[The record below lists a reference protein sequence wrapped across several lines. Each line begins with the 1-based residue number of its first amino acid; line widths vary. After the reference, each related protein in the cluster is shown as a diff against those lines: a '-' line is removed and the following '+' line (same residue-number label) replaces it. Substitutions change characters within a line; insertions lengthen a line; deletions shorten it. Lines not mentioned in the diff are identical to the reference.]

1 MYFKLTPTG
10 EDAASCKITLFRD
23 IFITFDY
30 FIQHKVSENV
40 GVTEKKV
47 IYMTFCMWSTENLHI
62 YSFGTLFYPTIEN
75 NTRIRTRNKISE
87 NGNNLSRGENNIK
100 TICTREE

>member
-1 MYFKLTPTG
+1 MDFKLTPIG
-10 EDAASCKITLFRD
+10 VDAASCKITLFRG
-23 IFITFDY
+23 ICNTFDY

-47 IYMTFCMWSTENLHI
+47 IYMTFCMWSTENVHI
-62 YSFGTLFYPTIEN
+62 YSFGTLFCPTIEN

-87 NGNNLSRGENNIK
+87 NGKNKNRNY
-100 TICTREE
+100 